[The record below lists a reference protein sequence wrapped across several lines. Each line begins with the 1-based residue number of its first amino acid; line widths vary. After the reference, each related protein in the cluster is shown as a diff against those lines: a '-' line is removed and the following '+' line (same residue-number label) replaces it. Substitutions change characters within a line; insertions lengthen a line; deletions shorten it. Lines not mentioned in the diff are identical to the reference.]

1 MENNTMSSTLKLE
14 DIEALFKNKESF
26 TDQEKIISA
35 IYNQILAPSLVGV
48 DYEDIKEL
56 IKSGDTYKVIFSN
69 LDGLLE
75 YQKDI
80 ESAEGII
87 VIVTFG
93 KNGTLDQ
100 LENGI
105 CKKYFPNK
113 KVISIAQIS
122 EDVPESNPKIDLLL
136 VYKKR
141 WKLCQKYLL
150 PQFIATLQLF

>member
-1 MENNTMSSTLKLE
+1 MSSTLKLE

-141 WKLCQKYLL
+141 
-150 PQFIATLQLF
+150 

>member
-141 WKLCQKYLL
+141 
-150 PQFIATLQLF
+150 

>member
-1 MENNTMSSTLKLE
+1 MENSTVSSTLKLE

-26 TDQEKIISA
+26 LDQEKITSLL
-35 IYNQILAPSLVGV
+35 YNKLITPSLVGA
-48 DYEDIKEL
+48 DYDEIKEL
-56 IKSGDTYKVIFSN
+56 IKSGDTYKVVFSN

-80 ESAEGII
+80 ESAEGVIL
-87 VIVTFG
+87 IVTFG

-141 WKLCQKYLL
+141 
-150 PQFIATLQLF
+150 